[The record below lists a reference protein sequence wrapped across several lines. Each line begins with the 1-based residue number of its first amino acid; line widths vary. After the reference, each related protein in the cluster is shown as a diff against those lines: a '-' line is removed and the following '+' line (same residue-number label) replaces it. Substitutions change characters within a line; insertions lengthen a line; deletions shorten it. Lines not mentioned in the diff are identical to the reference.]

1 MDSENKKIEN
11 PKNFFV
17 KMEEELLDSWD
28 QNNIFQKSIDQ
39 REKASN
45 FVFYEGPPTA
55 NGRPGIHHV
64 ISRSIKDAF
73 CRYKTM
79 RGFHV
84 IRKAGWDTQG
94 IPVELEVE
102 KELGFKNKQDIEKY
116 GVVPFI
122 NKCKESVWKYL
133 GEWEK
138 ITKRMGY
145 WVDIKHPYI
154 TYENNYIESL
164 WWIIKQIWDRGLF
177 YQGYKIVPYCPR
189 CGTSLS
195 SHEVAQGYKLVKEP
209 SIYVK
214 FKLKKQDADLPTY
227 FLVWTTT
234 PWTLPA
240 NVAVAVNSE
249 LEYVKIKYNNEIL
262 ILAKDRLSIVE
273 GEFQV
278 IEEFFGKDLT
288 GVEYEPIFDFAKPD
302 KNAYFAIVGSF
313 VTAVD
318 GTGIVH
324 IAPAFGEDDMEVGKA
339 NDLPVLMTLDENGK
353 FIAGPWMGMAAKDTD
368 PKIIENLKEK
378 NILWKVEDYEHEY
391 PFCWRCHSAL
401 LYYATTS
408 WFINMKSVQAD
419 LIKNNEMVNW
429 VPAHL
434 KEGRFGEWIKG
445 VKDWAFSRQRYW
457 GTPLPIWICDKCK
470 EKIVV
475 GSFEELETLG
485 GKMPIN
491 EKGEPDIHRPYVDA
505 IKLKCPK
512 CQGEATRIPDVAD
525 VWFDSGSMPFAQY
538 HYPFEN
544 KELQEQQYP
553 ADFIAEAMDQ
563 TRGWFY
569 VLLAIATLLQKETPY
584 KNVVCNGMILD
595 EKGKKMSKSLGNIVV
610 PQSIIDKYGVD
621 ALRFHLLA
629 SPLVE
634 GGNLLFSEKSV
645 DEIYKKVLLILSNI
659 YQFYRTYKTID
670 TIPAEKDILE
680 VARGTGALDQWLL
693 SKMNLLIKETT
704 DNLDKYNTIKSL
716 KLIYDFINEFSTWY
730 VRLSRER
737 FKKGSQEEK
746 DATSQVFGYCL
757 MQLIKIMAPFTPFV
771 ADYIYQGIGGKKESV
786 HLEDW
791 PAQDNLM
798 VDYDV
803 LKKMEATQKA
813 VEIGLALRATANM
826 KIRQPLNKIVL
837 KDKEMVELLYSD
849 LVKQELNVKNVELGT
864 EDALDLVISDEL
876 KLEGLVRE
884 LTRSINQLRKDSE
897 LTISDTNV
905 KLEYETTSELLK
917 EAIDKNKEEIKKG
930 CLCGEIAES
939 SFEAKEVSI
948 NGEKIKMRLS
958 K

>member
-659 YQFYRTYKTID
+659 YQLYRTYKTID

>member
-145 WVDIKHPYI
+145 WVDIKHPYV

-408 WFINMKSVQAD
+408 WFINIKSVQAD

-803 LKKMEATQKA
+803 FKKMEATQKA

-849 LVKQELNVKNVELGT
+849 LVKQELNVKNVELGI

-948 NGEKIKMRLS
+948 NGEKIKMRLI

>member
-757 MQLIKIMAPFTPFV
+757 MQLIKIMAPFVPFV

-939 SFEAKEVSI
+939 SFEAKDVSI
-948 NGEKIKMRLS
+948 NGEKIKMRLI